1 MFAGNGRIRGNWT
14 NDEEQIA
21 MTTDRH
27 KFADAITLCNSKT
40 LDVIDPSFIKDLPLF
55 LCYSK

>member
-1 MFAGNGRIRGNWT
+1 MRGMEGFEGIGQMTRNT
-14 NDEEQIA
+14 IA

-40 LDVIDPSFIKDLPLF
+40 LDVIDLL
-55 LCYSK
+55 

>member
-1 MFAGNGRIRGNWT
+1 
-14 NDEEQIA
+14 

-40 LDVIDPSFIKDLPLF
+40 LDVIDPSFIKNLPLF